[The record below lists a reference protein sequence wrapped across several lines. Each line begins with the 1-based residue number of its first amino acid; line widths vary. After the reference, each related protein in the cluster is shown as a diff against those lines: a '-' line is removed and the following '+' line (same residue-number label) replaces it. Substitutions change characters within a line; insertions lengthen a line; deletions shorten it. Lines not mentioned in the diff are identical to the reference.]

1 MSDLENP
8 KPVVFLPSQEFA
20 VERVFPIRN
29 LIGDPEE
36 LQYQDADDPDAQT
49 GEDPT
54 LTCRTDAEA
63 SVEVVADG
71 NAAVSKSDGIVPEP
85 AYLPPPYPPIPP
97 PESIRRLSQSDSDF
111 SSFSTTSDGQG
122 GRRRR
127 TERSTLVPS
136 TIGPP
141 GILPGII
148 SDNSKQTF
156 YRCEDEPIHT
166 PGAIQ
171 QYGALVALKYNSDG
185 DLEVRVASENS
196 RKLLEY
202 GPEQLFALRS
212 FLDILNPETREDMV
226 ARINH
231 AFVNARSG
239 ENTTEDTHLDV
250 FALSI
255 TLPHGPQ
262 RELWCALH
270 ISKGTQDL
278 LICEF
283 EDYSD
288 VFYLEKLYS
297 EKTLP
302 RTPTATIDLEVHPV
316 EMLKSTTRKSTPLRV
331 LQIARRKRQSGAS
344 SMDIFNAMTQAQ
356 QQLANS
362 KSVQQV
368 LDIVVGLIS
377 ELTGFHRVM
386 FYRFDS
392 QKNGCVD
399 AELVNPQASADL
411 FRGMLRPQW

>member
-1 MSDLENP
+1 MSDIENP
-8 KPVVFLPSQEFA
+8 RPVVFLPPREFA

-29 LIGDPEE
+29 LIGDTEE
-36 LQYQDADDPDAQT
+36 LEYQDADRPDGQT

-54 LTCRTDAEA
+54 LTSRTDTEA
-63 SVEVVADG
+63 SVESVADG
-71 NAAVSKSDGIVPEP
+71 NAAISKPQGFAPEP
-85 AYLPPPYPPIPP
+85 AFLPPPYPPIPP
-97 PESIRRLSQSDSDF
+97 PDSIRRLSQSESDF

-122 GRRRR
+122 GRRKR

-136 TIGPP
+136 TSGPP
-141 GILPGII
+141 GVLPGII
-148 SDNSKQTF
+148 SDNTNPTF

-171 QYGALVALKYNSDG
+171 QYGALVALKYNPEG
-185 DLEVRVASENS
+185 DLEVRIASENS

-202 GPEQLFALRS
+202 GPEQLFGLKS
-212 FLDILNPETREDMV
+212 FLDILKIETREDMV

-231 AFVNARSG
+231 AFVNARNG
-239 ENTTEDTHLDV
+239 GNTTDDTHLDV

-270 ISKGTQDL
+270 ISKGTRDL
-278 LICEF
+278 VICEF

-288 VFYLEKLYS
+288 VFYLEDLYS
-297 EKTLP
+297 KKTLP
-302 RTPTATIDLEVHPV
+302 KTPTATIDLEAHPV

-356 QQLANS
+356 QQLAS
-362 KSVQQV
+362 AKSVQQV

-411 FRGMLRPQW
+411 FRGMLPVGW